1 VFRRHGALQVFEGWG
16 VDVPEGKL
24 TSFPLAVK
32 CEPGETVVFAWTLW
46 PSRAARDSGMQ
57 KAMAELD
64 DMFKVEEI
72 PFDGKR
78 MIFGGFEA
86 LVSR

>member
-1 VFRRHGALQVFEGWG
+1 
-16 VDVPEGKL
+16 
-24 TSFPLAVK
+24 
-32 CEPGETVVFAWTLW
+32 
-46 PSRAARDSGMQ
+46 MQ